1 MSKGKVAVIEI
12 CSKCPYK
19 AFDNTMGLMINH
31 DDKIMDEHCSEI
43 AYCGWFKPLDNTKL
57 RIEEYLNIGSHKF
70 GQPDNCPL
78 PDGND
83 GSKWRNVYG
92 EDNSGKFPNSTDFNQ
107 DDWINAKD
115 IKKTIPINECIQCGW
130 QGTDE
135 QKIDV
140 PQSDG
145 MGLLTCP
152 KCGHGEFYLEP
163 STKEGI
169 FSANTVK
176 KICHDDDEQGCPSE
190 LSQKDC
196 GTCPYFY

>member
-92 EDNSGKFPNSTDFNQ
+92 E
-107 DDWINAKD
+107 NA
-115 IKKTIPINECIQCGW
+115 IIFGENMLPLRE
-130 QGTDE
+130 
-135 QKIDV
+135 
-140 PQSDG
+140 
-145 MGLLTCP
+145 GLIRVGDRMRIAGRRHP
-152 KCGHGEFYLEP
+152 PPAYG
-163 STKEGI
+163 
-169 FSANTVK
+169 ARAA
-176 KICHDDDEQGCPSE
+176 
-190 LSQKDC
+190 
-196 GTCPYFY
+196 